1 MLFSLNA
8 ALAEEEMMPISQ
20 MLLPEFDE
28 EMKSTRKLLER
39 VPEDKFDYQ
48 PHPKSMTL
56 GRLAGH
62 VAELPAWGKT
72 TIEIDHLDIQPGQ
85 KPYIATS
92 RQELLDT
99 FDKNVAE
106 ARKAIAGVTDEH
118 LQKIW
123 TLTFSGKPVFSL
135 PRVAVLRGSFM
146 NHLVH
151 HRAQLGVYLRLNNV
165 EIPGMYGPSA
175 DEMKF
180 WSAQSS

>member
-1 MLFSLNA
+1 
-8 ALAEEEMMPISQ
+8 MPISQ